1 MKRTQLKSPGRNS
14 GDKITNFYAITILF
28 SAMGKLLVL
37 IHYPTPMQFKQMSM
51 SVWPP
56 SISPCKTERPSS
68 PQLYKRKCRSI
79 QSDPLPVSPPP
90 PPLSPQTQQQY
101 PRPFLSISP
110 TCRKEMQDRTRN
122 V

>member
-1 MKRTQLKSPGRNS
+1 MKRAQLKSPGRNS
-14 GDKITNFYAITILF
+14 GDKITNFYAIHSF

-37 IHYPTPMQFKQMSM
+37 IHYSTPMQFKQMSM

-68 PQLYKRKCRSI
+68 PQLYKRKCRGI
-79 QSDPLPVSPPP
+79 QSDPLPVSP